1 MTDNNLSTKIEKM
14 DAIKFE
20 EKLTPILGK
29 NFDINIER
37 FNTAKEEAVVVFI
50 KGLCNRDLIDRDVIK
65 PLKSSPFNGDIGFSI
80 KSVYKTVD
88 NIADML
94 TEIYEGS
101 TALFYSGTEE
111 IVIIEFK
118 DNSGIPIMPESETV
132 VRGPKEGFSERLL
145 TNASLL
151 RRKIRTNNLI
161 IEKMVIGKQTNTPV
175 AIAYLE
181 NIVNKEVL
189 EEVRKRL
196 NKIDVDSILD
206 VGQIEQYI
214 EAKPNSLIS
223 TIGLTQKPD
232 IAAARLLEG
241 RVAIM
246 CDGTPHVL
254 TIPELFIENLHS
266 SEDYYSRTLQTNFS
280 RIMRLIGLM
289 VAVLLPG
296 LSVAFITFNP
306 EMVPIVFLNT
316 LIVST
321 EITPFPIAAEILFL
335 LIMFEL
341 LQEAGARLP
350 KTFGS
355 AITIVGALIIGEAVS
370 EAGIVSQ
377 PAVIVAALTSV
388 SSLLV
393 PRLKE
398 FVTITKFIILLL
410 GATMGLIGIGAGL
423 VLLIVHII
431 SADSFGI
438 PMVSSFSRQEIKDG
452 FVRKPL
458 PEIKVRPKSIVK
470 ENSERNETE
479 MVAKND

>member
-65 PLKSSPFNGDIGFSI
+65 PLKSSPFNGDIGYSI

-335 LIMFEL
+335 LIMFE
-341 LQEAGARLP
+341 
-350 KTFGS
+350 
-355 AITIVGALIIGEAVS
+355 II
-370 EAGIVSQ
+370 
-377 PAVIVAALTSV
+377 
-388 SSLLV
+388 
-393 PRLKE
+393 
-398 FVTITKFIILLL
+398 
-410 GATMGLIGIGAGL
+410 
-423 VLLIVHII
+423 
-431 SADSFGI
+431 
-438 PMVSSFSRQEIKDG
+438 
-452 FVRKPL
+452 
-458 PEIKVRPKSIVK
+458 
-470 ENSERNETE
+470 
-479 MVAKND
+479 